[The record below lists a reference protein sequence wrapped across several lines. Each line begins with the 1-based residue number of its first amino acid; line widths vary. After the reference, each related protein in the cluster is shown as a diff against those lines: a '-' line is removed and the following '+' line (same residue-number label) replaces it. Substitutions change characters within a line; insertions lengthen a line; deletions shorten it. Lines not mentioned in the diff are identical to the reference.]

1 MYLACDLCLFNK
13 NNELLIFV
21 IDLWH
26 ESQKQRKNRKK
37 GASTGG
43 LFSPDRRRKPVS
55 VTGPYIVYMLKD
67 GDIIEDWTAIKKVCV
82 SSSRSYTQVSSSR
95 LPFSYGLGDIN

>member
-1 MYLACDLCLFNK
+1 MCAFNRS
-13 NNELLIFV
+13 NELLIFV

-26 ESQKQRKNRKK
+26 ESQNQRKNRKK

-43 LFSPDRRRKPVS
+43 MFSPDRRRKPVS

-67 GDIIEDWTAIKKVCV
+67 GDIIEDWTAIKKVCF
-82 SSSRSYTQVSSSR
+82 
-95 LPFSYGLGDIN
+95 LLM